1 MSSFPT
7 HYPLPTIHYPLIQ
20 LTDSRRC
27 RIPRAVRCVVGDSPG
42 KACPVS
48 EHFQK
53 PLKADEIEALLRSAR
68 ETESDRRSDVLS
80 NEPLGPGDV
89 QHLRNTALH
98 DDFSTNAGW
107 PYDAVSADELL
118 HRAEQHLA
126 AAMSPDTDFSR
137 HESRPAQP
145 HSFPPLATAT
155 GTTAIGL
162 AAAGSSASFN
172 AGLPLSVIGD
182 IELDVTLELGR
193 AELMIEELLALREG
207 SVVTLNK
214 EAGEPIDILANGKLV
229 ARGEVIVV
237 DDKFCVRICEVI
249 GQVPRD
255 CGSVAP
261 PTGRPAGGAAGPQ

>member
-1 MSSFPT
+1 M
-7 HYPLPTIHYPLIQ
+7 
-20 LTDSRRC
+20 
-27 RIPRAVRCVVGDSPG
+27 
-42 KACPVS
+42 S
-48 EHFQK
+48 EHIQK

-68 ETESDRRSDVLS
+68 ASEPDRRSDVLS

-89 QHLRNTALH
+89 QHLRNMALN
-98 DDFSTNAGW
+98 DDSSINAGW
-107 PYDAVSADELL
+107 PYDVDSADELL

-126 AAMSPDTDFSR
+126 AAMSPDADLFRQETRS
-137 HESRPAQP
+137 AQP
-145 HSFPPLATAT
+145 HSFLPLATAT
-155 GTTAIGL
+155 GPAATGPAATGPTATVT
-162 AAAGSSASFN
+162 

-207 SVVTLNK
+207 SVVTLDK
-214 EAGEPIDILANGKLV
+214 EAGEPIDILANGQLV

-255 CGSVAP
+255 CRPVAP
-261 PTGRPAGGAAGPQ
+261 PTGRPAGGAAGLQ